1 MASPAKADLVWVIGD
16 DEITTLTITSDSAGT
31 TPVDISGRTYTLSV
45 ATSAGATPALALSG
59 SVTGA
64 SGLVTFTATDTQ
76 TGGLTA
82 GPYVFDIV
90 EVSGSTE
97 STLVLGSVQVVTRV
111 TA

>member
-1 MASPAKADLVWVIGD
+1 MASPAAANLTWVIGD
-16 DEITTLTITSDSAGT
+16 DEIVQVTICSDADGLV
-31 TPVDISGRTYTLSV
+31 PVDITGRTYTLSV
-45 ATSAGATPALALSG
+45 DTLALSG

-76 TGGLTA
+76 TAAMTA
-82 GPYVFDIV
+82 GTHPFDVV

-97 STLVLGSVQVVTRV
+97 STLILGRIVVVARV